1 MRKARSASPAGEHQ
15 PEPLAVSPHSR
26 RRRHPLVRLAG
37 TVARLPRY
45 LNLAQGLAR
54 EPAVAAQHK
63 AALGLGI
70 GYAVLPFDLIPGI
83 IPVVGQLDDLA
94 ALLLGIRHTLRACP
108 DDVAAAHLERVGLKA
123 TALDD
128 DLRTV
133 AVATVWL
140 ASSAASLGARAA
152 RAPLRLLGGVLGKGR
167 ARAKGPA
174 EPAW

>member
-1 MRKARSASPAGEHQ
+1 MATASTARTGRPG
-15 PEPLAVSPHSR
+15 
-26 RRRHPLVRLAG
+26 RRRHPLIRLAG

-54 EPAVAAQHK
+54 EPAVAAQHR

-70 GYAVLPFDLIPGI
+70 GYAVLPFDLLPGV

-108 DDVAAAHLERVGLKA
+108 PDVAAGHLSRVGLKA

-128 DLRTV
+128 DLRVV

-140 ASSAASLGARAA
+140 VSGAASLGLRAV
-152 RAPLRLLGGVLGKGR
+152 RAPGRLL
-167 ARAKGPA
+167 ARVRGQTRGAAPPVPPVSPDVA
-174 EPAW
+174 PSRRIST

>member
-1 MRKARSASPAGEHQ
+1 MATAPTRP
-15 PEPLAVSPHSR
+15 PR
-26 RRRHPLVRLAG
+26 RGGGRLRHPLIRLAG

-45 LNLAQGLAR
+45 LKLAQGLAR
-54 EPAVAAQHK
+54 ESAVAPRHK

-70 GYAVLPFDLIPGI
+70 GYAVLPFDLLPGV

-108 DDVAAAHLERVGLKA
+108 PDVAAAHLARAGLKA

-128 DLRTV
+128 DLRVV

-140 ASSAASLGARAA
+140 VSSAGSLSLRAA
-152 RAPLRLLGGVLGKGR
+152 RAPGRLLARVRGQ
-167 ARAKGPA
+167 ARAAAPPA
-174 EPAW
+174 PPASEDAAPS